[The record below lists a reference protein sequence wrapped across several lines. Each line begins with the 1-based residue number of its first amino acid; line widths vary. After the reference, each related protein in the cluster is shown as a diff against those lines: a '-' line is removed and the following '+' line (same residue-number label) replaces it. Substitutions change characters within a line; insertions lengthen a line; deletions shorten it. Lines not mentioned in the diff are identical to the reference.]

1 MIEIALYKGRSR
13 PFDRLV
19 QWWTRGPYSHAEVVT
34 HRANSGAAWCISSSW
49 MDGGVRGKWIVLDP
63 AKWDV
68 IALPHID
75 SAVAHSWLAA
85 HVGARY
91 DWAGLLG
98 FVWRPQTGALRRWFC
113 SEVAAHLLGLPQS
126 WRFSPNDLAAIAHAL
141 AVYALLHLSHPPQP
155 QQEGHD
161 GR

>member
-1 MIEIALYKGRSR
+1 MAFYKGRAR
-13 PFDRLV
+13 LFDRLI
-19 QWWTRGPYSHAEVVT
+19 QWWTRGSYSHCEVAT
-34 HRANSGAAWCISSSW
+34 HRSASGAAWCISSSYL
-49 MDGGVRGKWIVLDP
+49 DGGVRGKWIVLDP

-68 IALPHID
+68 IAIPID
-75 SAVAHSWLAA
+75 SAYAHSWLAA

-91 DWAGLLG
+91 DWLGLLG

-113 SEVAAHLLGLPQS
+113 SEVASHLLGLPQS
-126 WRFSPNDLAAIAHAL
+126 WRFSPNDLAAIAHSL
-141 AVYALLHLSHPPQP
+141 AVYALLHPSQP